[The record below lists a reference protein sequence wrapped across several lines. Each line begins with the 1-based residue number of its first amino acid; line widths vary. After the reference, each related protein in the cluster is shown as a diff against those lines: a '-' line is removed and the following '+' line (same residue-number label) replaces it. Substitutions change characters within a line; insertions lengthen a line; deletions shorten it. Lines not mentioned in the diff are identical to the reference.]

1 MSNIVAQSASSDMF
15 TVMEKAYKF
24 AEIMSKSDIVPAHY
38 RGKAENT
45 FIAVQSA
52 YRMNLDPM
60 MVMQNTFVVSGK
72 LGMSSAFA
80 ISLANSSGRLSGG
93 ITYDIE
99 GAGENLRVTAK
110 ATLQSSGKEISY
122 SIGMKEAR
130 AEGWTKN
137 PKYSTL
143 PELMLRYRA
152 ATLLIRT
159 HMPEVLNGMHM
170 VEELED
176 IKQAQDID
184 TPEKDVTP
192 IAKTDRL
199 SAKLDNIIL
208 NPASEDK
215 KTELL
220 TLVEQYHV
228 PQELLTKWCQ
238 KANVESLSDLGEEQ
252 INKCINYIVN
262 TNFQKHEVDK

>member
-15 TVMEKAYKF
+15 IVMEKAYKF

-38 RGKAENT
+38 RGKPENT

-72 LGMSSAFA
+72 LGMSSTFA
-80 ISLANSSGRLSGG
+80 ISLANSSGRLNGG

-143 PELMLRYRA
+143 PELMLCYRA

-176 IKQAQDID
+176 VKAVVNENQVITKDI
-184 TPEKDVTP
+184 TP
-192 IAKTDRL
+192 KTDRL
-199 SAKLDNIIL
+199 SAKLDNIVL
-208 NPASEDK
+208 QQEVVQNRT
-215 KTELL
+215 TELL
-220 TLVEQYHV
+220 TLVGQYHV
-228 PQELLTKWCQ
+228 PQELVSKWCQ
-238 KANVESLSDLGEEQ
+238 KANVERLEELDED
-252 INKCINYIVN
+252 KVASCIAHIEKNFVN
-262 TNFQKHEVDK
+262 HKELP

>member
-1 MSNIVAQSASSDMF
+1 MSSIVVQSTSSDMF

-80 ISLANSSGRLSGG
+80 ISLANSSGRLNGG

-99 GAGENLRVTAK
+99 GVGENLRVTAK

-199 SAKLDNIIL
+199 SAKLDNIVL
-208 NPASEDK
+208 QQEVTQGRT
-215 KTELL
+215 TELL
-220 TLVEQYHV
+220 SLVEQYHI
-228 PQELLTKWCQ
+228 PQELLSKWCQ
-238 KANVESLSDLGEEQ
+238 KANVESLEELDED
-252 INKCINYIVN
+252 KVVSCIAHIEKNFVN
-262 TNFQKHEVDK
+262 HKELS